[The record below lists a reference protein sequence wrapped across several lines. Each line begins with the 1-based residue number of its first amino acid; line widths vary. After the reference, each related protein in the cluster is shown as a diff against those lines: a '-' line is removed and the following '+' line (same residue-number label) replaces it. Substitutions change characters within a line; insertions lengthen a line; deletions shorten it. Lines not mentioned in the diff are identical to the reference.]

1 MMPEEQERCR
11 IARTNKT
18 RTTFSVTLDLW
29 WPDLVECTEG
39 VQMTE
44 LPELAGRRK
53 LGIGLTHSQELSP
66 GEH

>member
-1 MMPEEQERCR
+1 MMPEEQERYG

-39 VQMTE
+39 AQMTE
-44 LPELAGRRK
+44 PPELVGHRTYTQSGAKSGRA
-53 LGIGLTHSQELSP
+53 LSTVQ
-66 GEH
+66 